1 MYIQSVVDSEK
12 KSLQD
17 FALFKSAP
25 DQNTVI
31 NSRCKLC
38 NWPTHTDRF
47 SLKFA
52 FTGAEAY
59 YVRHRK
65 LTVERNRLLVVNAG
79 QPYAGTV
86 QSVEW
91 VHCLAIYFAPALLE
105 AAANTLSD
113 QQLLTNPFD
122 ETGAAVWFYEQL
134 LAAPSALRW
143 RLLLLKQEL
152 EAGPLSN
159 MALEERLYAILLE
172 LLATHHRQVGAA
184 AGRLSAV
191 KPSTRLG
198 IYRRLHLAREF
209 MEAEATEALTLDSI
223 AQVSMLSRNH
233 LLRHFRQLFG
243 HSPHQYLTAVRLEK
257 AKTLLMQSALPV
269 REVGGATGFESPSSF
284 GRLFK
289 SVFAV
294 TPQQFRLQHAC

>member
-1 MYIQSVVDSEK
+1 MYIQSVVDSEE

-31 NSRCKLC
+31 NSLCKLC
-38 NWPTHTDRF
+38 HWPTHTDRF

-91 VHCLAIYFAPALLE
+91 VQCLAIYFAPALLE
-105 AAANTLSD
+105 AAASNLSD
-113 QQLLTNPFD
+113 EQLLTNPFD
-122 ETGAAVWFYEQL
+122 QTGAAVWFYEQL
-134 LAAPSALRW
+134 LAAPPTLQRRLRQ
-143 RLLLLKQEL
+143 LKQKL
-152 EAGPLSN
+152 ESGPLSD
-159 MALEERLYAILLE
+159 MALEEQLHAILLE

-184 AGRLSAV
+184 AGLLSAV
-191 KPSTRLG
+191 KPTTRLE
-198 IYRRLHLAREF
+198 IYRRLHLARKF
-209 MEAEATEALTLDSI
+209 IEAEATEALSLASI

-257 AKTLLMQSALPV
+257 AKTLLMQSELPV

-289 SVFAV
+289 SVFAL
-294 TPQQFRLQHAC
+294 TPQQFRLQHVC

>member
-1 MYIQSVVDSEK
+1 MYIQSVVDSEE
-12 KSLQD
+12 KSLRD
-17 FALFKSAP
+17 FALFKNAP

-31 NSRCKLC
+31 NSLCKLC

-79 QPYAGTV
+79 QPYAGSV

-91 VHCLAIYFAPALLE
+91 VQCLAIYFAPALLE
-105 AAANTLSD
+105 AAASGLTD
-113 QQLLTNPFD
+113 EQLLTNPFD
-122 ETGAAVWFYEQL
+122 RTGASVWFYEQL
-134 LAAPSALRW
+134 LAATPALQR
-143 RLLLLKQEL
+143 RLLALKQALEASLVSEMEL
-152 EAGPLSN
+152 E
-159 MALEERLYAILLE
+159 EQLYAILLE
-172 LLATHHRQVGAA
+172 LLTTHHQQVEVT
-184 AGRLSAV
+184 AGQLSAV
-191 KPSTRLG
+191 KPTTRRE

-209 MEAEATEALTLDSI
+209 MEAEATEALTLEGI
-223 AQVSMLSRNH
+223 AQVSMLSKNH

-243 HSPHQYLTAVRLEK
+243 HSPYQYLTAVRLEK
-257 AKTLLMQSALPV
+257 AKKLLAQSALPV

-289 SVFAV
+289 SVFAL
-294 TPQQFRLQHAC
+294 TPQQYRLQSVC